1 MIFNHGGERNR
12 ERKPDFYGFI
22 FFFFFE
28 FTVFIILQVESC
40 FEFII
45 SIKILIEDL
54 HIHEFNWFIK
64 HVSN

>member
-1 MIFNHGGERNR
+1 MIFDYVGERNR

-22 FFFFFE
+22 FFFK